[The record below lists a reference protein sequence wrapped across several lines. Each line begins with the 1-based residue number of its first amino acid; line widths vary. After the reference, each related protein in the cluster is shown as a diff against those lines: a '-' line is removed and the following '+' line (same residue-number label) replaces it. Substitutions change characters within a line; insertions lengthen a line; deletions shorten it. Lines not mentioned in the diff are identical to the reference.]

1 MKNNI
6 FERKRGRLMEKEL
19 IFGHQNPDTDAIGTA
34 IAYSYLQNKLGY
46 NTEPVALGE
55 ANDETAFALKKFG
68 FEAPRVIKTAANEV
82 DKVMLVDHNEP
93 QQSVSDIDQVT
104 VTHVVDHH
112 RIMNFNTSSPLFY
125 LAAPV
130 GCTSTIM
137 WQLYQHYNVEI
148 PQNIAGIMLSA
159 IISDTLLLKSPTTT
173 DEDKK
178 AVKALAEIADVDY
191 EKYGLEELKAGTN
204 IASKSEED
212 LIDLDAKSFDLNGKT
227 VRVAQIN
234 VVDLPEA
241 MERKNAFL
249 KAMNAASASENYD
262 LFMLLITNVLDSDSN
277 ALVTGSDDAIAA
289 FEKAFG
295 KVADSEI
302 SLPGVVSR
310 KKQVVPPLTEAF
322 N

>member
-1 MKNNI
+1 
-6 FERKRGRLMEKEL
+6 MEKEL

-93 QQSVSDIDQVT
+93 QQSVSDIDKVT

-112 RIMNFNTSSPLFY
+112 RIMNFNTTSPLFY
-125 LAAPV
+125 LDEPV

-137 WQLYQHYNVEI
+137 YDLYRYNDVEI
-148 PQNIAGIMLSA
+148 PKNIAGIMLSA

-173 DEDKK
+173 DKDKK
-178 AVKALAEIADVDY
+178 AVEALAEIAGVDY
-191 EKYGLEELKAGTN
+191 QSYGLEELKAGTN
-204 IASKSEED
+204 IADKPEEE
-212 LIDLDAKSFDLNGKT
+212 LIDLDAKSFELNGQT
-227 VRVAQIN
+227 ARVAQIN

-241 MERKNAFL
+241 MERKDSFL
-249 KAMNAASASENYD
+249 KAMEDASEAENYD
-262 LFMLLITNVLDSDSN
+262 LFMLLITNVLDSDSK
-277 ALVTGSDDAIAA
+277 ALVVGNDNAKAA

-295 KVADSEI
+295 KVVDSEI
-302 SLPGVVSR
+302 DLPGIVSR
-310 KKQVVPPLTEAF
+310 KKQVVPQLTEAF
-322 N
+322 E

>member
-1 MKNNI
+1 
-6 FERKRGRLMEKEL
+6 MEKEL

-55 ANDETAFALKKFG
+55 ANDETTFALKKFG

-93 QQSVSDIDQVT
+93 QQSVSDIDKVT

-112 RIMNFNTSSPLFY
+112 RIMNFNTTSPLFY
-125 LAAPV
+125 LDEPV

-137 WQLYQHYNVEI
+137 YDLYRYNDVEI
-148 PQNIAGIMLSA
+148 PKNIAGIMLSA

-173 DEDKK
+173 DKDKK
-178 AVKALAEIADVDY
+178 AVEALAEIAGVDY
-191 EKYGLEELKAGTN
+191 QSYGLEELKAGTN
-204 IASKSEED
+204 IADKSEEE
-212 LIDLDAKSFDLNGKT
+212 LIDLDAKSFELNGQT
-227 VRVAQIN
+227 ARVAQIN

-241 MERKNAFL
+241 MERKDSFL
-249 KAMNAASASENYD
+249 KAMEDASEAENYD
-262 LFMLLITNVLDSDSN
+262 LFMLLITNVLDSDSK
-277 ALVTGSDDAIAA
+277 ALVVGNDNAKAA

-295 KVADSEI
+295 KVVDSEI
-302 SLPGVVSR
+302 DLPGVVSR
-310 KKQVVPPLTEAF
+310 KKQVVPQLTEAF
-322 N
+322 E

>member
-1 MKNNI
+1 
-6 FERKRGRLMEKEL
+6 MEKEL
-19 IFGHQNPDTDAIGTA
+19 VFGHQNPDTDAIGTA

-46 NTEPVALGE
+46 NTEAVALGE
-55 ANDETAFALKKFG
+55 ANDETAFALNKFG

-82 DKVMLVDHNEP
+82 KKVMLVDHNEP
-93 QQSVSDIDQVT
+93 QQSVADIDQVI

-112 RIMNFNTSSPLFY
+112 RIMNFDTSMPLFY
-125 LAAPV
+125 LAEPV

-137 WQLYQHYNVEI
+137 LGLYKHFGVEI

-173 DEDKK
+173 EKDRE
-178 AVKALAEIADVDY
+178 AVKELAKIADVDY

-204 IASKSEED
+204 IASKSEEE
-212 LIDLDAKSFDLNGKT
+212 LIDLDAKSFDLNGKN
-227 VRVAQIN
+227 VRVVQIN

-241 MERKNAFL
+241 LERKDAFL
-249 KAMNAASASENYD
+249 KAMSDSANSAGYD
-262 LFMLLITNVLDSDSN
+262 LFMLLITNVLDSDST
-277 ALVTGSDDAIAA
+277 ALVIGSDDALAS

-295 KVADSEI
+295 SVKDSEI

-310 KKQVVPPLTEAF
+310 KKQVVPPLTDAF
-322 N
+322 K

>member
-1 MKNNI
+1 
-6 FERKRGRLMEKEL
+6 MEKEL

-55 ANDETAFALKKFG
+55 ANDETAFALNKFG

-93 QQSVSDIDQVT
+93 QQSVSDIDKVT

-112 RIMNFNTSSPLFY
+112 RIMNFNTTSPLFY
-125 LAAPV
+125 LDEPV

-137 WQLYQHYNVEI
+137 YDLYRYNDVEI
-148 PQNIAGIMLSA
+148 PKNIAGIMLSA

-173 DEDKK
+173 DKDKK
-178 AVKALAEIADVDY
+178 AVEALAEIAGVDY
-191 EKYGLEELKAGTN
+191 QSYGLEELKAGTN
-204 IASKSEED
+204 IADKSEEE
-212 LIDLDAKSFDLNGKT
+212 LIDLDAKSFELNGQT
-227 VRVAQIN
+227 ARVAQIN

-241 MERKNAFL
+241 MERKDSFL
-249 KAMNAASASENYD
+249 KAMEDVSEAENYD
-262 LFMLLITNVLDSDSN
+262 LFMLLITNVLDSDSK
-277 ALVTGSDDAIAA
+277 ALVVGNDNTKAA

-295 KVADSEI
+295 KVVDSEI
-302 SLPGVVSR
+302 DLPGVVSR
-310 KKQVVPPLTEAF
+310 KKQVVPQLTEAF
-322 N
+322 E

>member
-1 MKNNI
+1 
-6 FERKRGRLMEKEL
+6 MEKEL

-93 QQSVSDIDQVT
+93 QQSVSDIDKVT

-112 RIMNFNTSSPLFY
+112 RIMNFNTTSPLFY
-125 LAAPV
+125 LDEPV

-137 WQLYQHYNVEI
+137 YDLYRYNDVEI
-148 PQNIAGIMLSA
+148 PKNIAGIMLSA

-173 DEDKK
+173 DKDKK
-178 AVKALAEIADVDY
+178 AVEALAEIAGVDY
-191 EKYGLEELKAGTN
+191 QSYGLEELKAGTN
-204 IASKSEED
+204 IADKSEEE
-212 LIDLDAKSFDLNGKT
+212 LIDLDAKSFEFNGQT
-227 VRVAQIN
+227 ARVAQIN

-241 MERKNAFL
+241 MERKDSFL
-249 KAMNAASASENYD
+249 KAMDDVSEAENYD
-262 LFMLLITNVLDSDSN
+262 LFMLLITNVLDSDSK
-277 ALVTGSDDAIAA
+277 ALVVGNDNAKAA

-295 KVADSEI
+295 KVVDSEI
-302 SLPGVVSR
+302 DLPGVVSR
-310 KKQVVPPLTEAF
+310 KKQVVPQLTEAF
-322 N
+322 E

>member
-1 MKNNI
+1 
-6 FERKRGRLMEKEL
+6 MEKEL

-46 NTEPVALGE
+46 NTEAVALGE
-55 ANDETAFALKKFG
+55 ANDETTFALKKFG
-68 FEAPRVIKTAANEV
+68 FDAPRVIKTAANEV

-112 RIMNFNTSSPLFY
+112 RIMNFNTSMPLFY
-125 LAAPV
+125 LAEPV
-130 GCTSTIM
+130 GCTSTVM
-137 WQLYQHYNVEI
+137 WKLYRNSGIEI

-173 DEDKK
+173 ADDQA
-178 AVKALAEIADVDY
+178 AVKALAKIAGVDY

-204 IASKSEED
+204 IASKSEEE
-212 LIDLDAKSFDLNGKT
+212 LIDLDAKSFDLNGKN

-241 MERKNAFL
+241 LERKEAFL
-249 KAMNAASASENYD
+249 KAMKEASVSSSYD
-262 LFMLLITNVLDSDSN
+262 LFMLLITNVLDSDST
-277 ALVTGSDDAIAA
+277 ALVTGSGEAVCT

-295 KVADSEI
+295 KVNDSEI
-302 SLPGVVSR
+302 DLPGVVSR
-310 KKQVVPPLTEAF
+310 KKQVVPQLTDAF
-322 N
+322 K

>member
-1 MKNNI
+1 
-6 FERKRGRLMEKEL
+6 MEKEL

-93 QQSVSDIDQVT
+93 QQSVSDIDKVT

-112 RIMNFNTSSPLFY
+112 RIMNFNTTSPLFY
-125 LAAPV
+125 LDEPV

-137 WQLYQHYNVEI
+137 YDLYRYNDVEI
-148 PQNIAGIMLSA
+148 PKNIAGIMLSA

-173 DEDKK
+173 DKDKK
-178 AVKALAEIADVDY
+178 AVEALAEIAGVDY
-191 EKYGLEELKAGTN
+191 QSYGLEELKAGTN
-204 IASKSEED
+204 IADKSEEE
-212 LIDLDAKSFDLNGKT
+212 LIDLDAKSFELNGQT
-227 VRVAQIN
+227 ARVAQIN

-241 MERKNAFL
+241 MERKDSFL
-249 KAMNAASASENYD
+249 KAMEDASEAENYD
-262 LFMLLITNVLDSDSN
+262 LFMLLITNVLDSDSK
-277 ALVTGSDDAIAA
+277 ALVVGNANAKAA

-295 KVADSEI
+295 KVVDSEI
-302 SLPGVVSR
+302 DLPGVVSR
-310 KKQVVPPLTEAF
+310 KKQVVPQLTEAF
-322 N
+322 E